1 MKSNNEVINNT
12 ITGKQ
17 IKVALQPTKYK
28 DLDINKQK
36 VYDDIVSKIN
46 FLTDS
51 EKLFDSVMKPIDD
64 LIDLFKDDLSNYCW
78 LKALHEMQIYLGDTF
93 YYYDAQN
100 NIIKKDVVKAIAL
113 QPDGATIINW
123 IYNKNNIYKNKDD
136 CIHFAIAELQKDCD
150 SKIEK
155 LQKGVEDNA
164 NEEV

>member
-1 MKSNNEVINNT
+1 MKSNNEIINNT

-36 VYDDIVSKIN
+36 VYNEIVSKIN

-51 EKLFDSVMKPIDD
+51 EKSFDSVMKPIDD
-64 LIDLFKDDLSNYCW
+64 LIDLFKDDLNNYCW
-78 LKALHEMQIYLGDTF
+78 LKALHESQFYLGDTF
-93 YYYDAQN
+93 YYFDLVN
-100 NIIKKDVVKAIAL
+100 NTIKKDIVKAVSRT
-113 QPDGATIINW
+113 PDGATIINW
-123 IYNKNNIYKNKDD
+123 IYNQCNIYKNKDD
-136 CIHFAIAELQKDCD
+136 CIHFAIAELQKVCD

>member
-1 MKSNNEVINNT
+1 MKSNNEIINNT

-51 EKLFDSVMKPIDD
+51 EKSFDSVMKPIDD

-78 LKALHEMQIYLGDTF
+78 LKALHESQFYLGDTF
-93 YYYDAQN
+93 YYYDSQN
-100 NIIKKDVVKAIAL
+100 NIIKSDIVKAIAI
-113 QPDGATIINW
+113 QPDKSTIINW
-123 IYNKNNIYKNKDD
+123 VYNQCNIYKNKND
-136 CIHFAIAELQKDCD
+136 CIHFAIAELQEVCD

-155 LQKGVEDNA
+155 LQKGVKDNA
-164 NEEV
+164 SEEM